1 MARMSA
7 AERRD
12 KLIDAAITVM
22 SRDGVAHGT
31 TRAIVAEAG
40 MQIGVFHYCFRS
52 KDELI
57 GEVARTINKRSF
69 GAVEE
74 VLARTDDPAELIRGC
89 IDAYWQ
95 HVLKDPLEALLI
107 FELTH
112 FSLRQPGWES
122 AARASRTGNIESVQ
136 ALLAVVAGKAAFEWR
151 SPVDVLARYVL
162 ATIEGITFQ
171 WVVHRDVAWAEE
183 LFGQLV
189 HHLYDEAGL
198 TSSLR

>member
-1 MARMSA
+1 MSA
-7 AERRD
+7 AERRTR
-12 KLIDAAITVM
+12 LIDAAITVM
-22 SRDGVAHGT
+22 ARDGVPHAT

-57 GEVARTINKRSF
+57 GEVARTINERSF

-122 AARASRTGNIESVQ
+122 AARTSRTGNIESVH
-136 ALLAVVAGKAAFEWR
+136 ALLALVADKGSFEWR

-171 WVVHRDVAWAEE
+171 WVVHRDVDWAEE

-189 HHLYDEAGL
+189 HHLCDEAGL
-198 TSSLR
+198 SSSLC

>member
-1 MARMSA
+1 MSA
-7 AERRD
+7 GERRD

-22 SRDGVAHGT
+22 ARDGVPHAT

-112 FSLRQPGWES
+112 FSLRQPGWEA
-122 AARASRTGNIESVQ
+122 AARASRTGNIESVH
-136 ALLAVVAGKAAFEWR
+136 ALLTVVADKGAFGWR

-171 WVVHRDVAWAEE
+171 WVVHRDVEWAEE

-198 TSSLR
+198 ATSLR